1 MLVGRRREMGRETSY
16 TTTAHWTCAF
26 CGALVGHGDYHV
38 CAGSAPL
45 APIAPVVMNRD
56 AEIIDALRPLPR
68 WAKRVIWFFY
78 PFLREQG

>member
-1 MLVGRRREMGRETSY
+1 MGRETSY

-26 CGALVGHGDYHV
+26 CRALVGHGDYHV

-56 AEIIDALRPLPR
+56 AEIIDLL
-68 WAKRVIWFFY
+68 KRIVELLEYSQGIIQ
-78 PFLREQG
+78 LGEQG

>member
-56 AEIIDALRPLPR
+56 AEIIGLL
-68 WAKRVIWFFY
+68 
-78 PFLREQG
+78 QGILGILELFAEDKGFIRLD